1 MLLLATE
8 PAFLL
13 RTYLKPHEWAF
24 KGRTDFCET
33 LISVSKMR
41 LSGKTLVSFSI
52 STLNVFGKT
61 LTLILNSQKLSNS
74 HSQLSTFNSRYFEKI
89 NIHSKKP
96 RWSCTKYAFFCKA
109 FKIIPS
115 KIVATY

>member
-1 MLLLATE
+1 MTSGRE
-8 PAFLL
+8 TDIGSGGRLL
-13 RTYLKPHEWAF
+13 RDSHLGLEN
-24 KGRTDFCET
+24 ET
-33 LISVSKMR
+33 LRENSR
-41 LSGKTLVSFSI
+41 LILDL
-52 STLNVFGKT
+52 TLNVFGKT

-74 HSQLSTFNSRYFEKI
+74 HSRLSTFNSRYFEKI

>member
-1 MLLLATE
+1 MMKIVVGSLA
-8 PAFLL
+8 
-13 RTYLKPHEWAF
+13 
-24 KGRTDFCET
+24 DFCET

-41 LSGKTLVSFSI
+41 LSGKTLVSFLI

-74 HSQLSTFNSRYFEKI
+74 HSRLSTFNSRYFEKI

-96 RWSCTKYAFFCKA
+96 RRSCTKYAFFCKA

>member
-1 MLLLATE
+1 MYGPYIWQDRVLKIG
-8 PAFLL
+8 F
-13 RTYLKPHEWAF
+13 TYSYIA
-24 KGRTDFCET
+24 DFCET
-33 LISVSKMR
+33 LILVLKMR

-74 HSQLSTFNSRYFEKI
+74 HSRLSTFNSRYFEKI

-96 RWSCTKYAFFCKA
+96 RWSCTKYAFFL
-109 FKIIPS
+109 
-115 KIVATY
+115 